1 LKNDAS
7 KNTSIAQCQ
16 NTSKPLHISPHS
28 AQQRI
33 KLNAEA
39 VLISFEVEAVTE
51 AAQLIDSE
59 GCNVRGAFG
68 SEGSLR
74 GFA

>member
-1 LKNDAS
+1 MPK
-7 KNTSIAQCQ
+7 
-16 NTSKPLHISPHS
+16 HIKTTPHLPHS

-39 VLISFEVEAVTE
+39 VLISWEVE

-59 GCNVRGAFG
+59 GCNVREAFG